1 MVKFFITQMWERL
14 SIYDLKSRFSKKLM
28 KLTMEKLRTVT
39 SQKRTPKVKSNDKSL
54 TEGKIIA
61 TFITDNGQYL

>member
-1 MVKFFITQMWERL
+1 MWERL
-14 SIYDLKSRFSKKLM
+14 SIYDLKSRFSKKKLI
-28 KLTMEKLRTVT
+28 KLTIQKLKTVT

-54 TEGKIIA
+54 TEGKIFA